1 MMKFKVHKGIVAPL
15 LIDNVDTDQI
25 IPSREMKRVGRDGLA
40 DGLFAGWR
48 EEGDFVLDQPEF
60 SGASIILGGKNWGC
74 GSSREHAVWALVQFG
89 IRAVIA
95 ESFGSIFRNNCARN
109 GLLAI
114 QLSAAQ
120 ISEIKKQTCESPQAQ
135 MLTIDL
141 EENQIHAPGG
151 DKFSFETP
159 HADRYM
165 LLNGLDFIDYS
176 LRYESSID
184 SFESN
189 DRAARPWAYLA

>member
-1 MMKFKVHKGIVAPL
+1 
-15 LIDNVDTDQI
+15 
-25 IPSREMKRVGRDGLA
+25 MKRVSRDGLA

-48 EEGDFVLDQPEF
+48 KEQADFVLDRPEF

-74 GSSREHAVWALVQFG
+74 GSSREHAVWALYQFG
-89 IRAVIA
+89 IRAIIA

-120 ISEIKKQTCESPQAQ
+120 ISEIEKQTSESPQAQ
-135 MLTIDL
+135 LLTIDL
-141 EENQIHAPGG
+141 EENQINTPGG
-151 DKFSFETP
+151 DEFGFEIP
-159 HADRYM
+159 DADRYM

-176 LRYESSID
+176 LRHEASID
-184 SFESN
+184 AFEKN
-189 DRAARPWAYLA
+189 DREERPWAYLA